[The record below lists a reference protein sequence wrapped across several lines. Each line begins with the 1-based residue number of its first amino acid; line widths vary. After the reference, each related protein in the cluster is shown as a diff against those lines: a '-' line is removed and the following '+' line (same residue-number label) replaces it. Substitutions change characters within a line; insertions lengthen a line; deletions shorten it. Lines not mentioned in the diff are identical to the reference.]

1 LSALQDLGLGAEKDR
16 RIMELKHGSSVILV
30 VCLMAALLH
39 PTAACI
45 AQERTA
51 LLAFKA
57 GITED
62 PQGMLSGW
70 VANGDCC
77 AWGGT
82 LCDNSG
88 HVTQL
93 DLAPDPASDD
103 DTIFLKGTWHMTKTV
118 IDFHQIGKFL
128 ANF

>member
-1 LSALQDLGLGAEKDR
+1 
-16 RIMELKHGSSVILV
+16 MEPKHGAHVLLV
-30 VCLMAALLH
+30 VSLLAALLH

-45 AQERTA
+45 AEERTA

-62 PQGMLSGW
+62 PQGMLTRW

-82 LCDNSG
+82 LCDDSG
-88 HVTQL
+88 HVTQV
-93 DLAPDPASDD
+93 DLAPDPAFDD
-103 DTIFLKGTWHMTKTV
+103 DTVFLKGMAQYQNWKMFV
-118 IDFHQIGKFL
+118 IL
-128 ANF
+128 AKVCTIVQNLNIDLS